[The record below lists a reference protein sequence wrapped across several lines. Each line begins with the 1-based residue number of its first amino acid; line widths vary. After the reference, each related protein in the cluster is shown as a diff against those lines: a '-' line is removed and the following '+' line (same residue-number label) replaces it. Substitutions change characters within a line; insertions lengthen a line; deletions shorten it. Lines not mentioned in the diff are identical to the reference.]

1 MAQVIR
7 SLTECGGCGRFYPTV
22 FPECPF
28 CYCEPFLASEQ
39 EPCPKCGYDE
49 TVVECPVCRTPR
61 GSNNYCIQC
70 GHIYY
75 KAGGY

>member
-1 MAQVIR
+1 MTETHEQRDAR
-7 SLTECGGCGRFYPTV
+7 LRHTPGSLLAYAMDEEEAGC
-22 FPECPF
+22 
-28 CYCEPFLASEQ
+28 A
-39 EPCPKCGYDE
+39 CPKCGYDAR
-49 TVVECPVCRTPR
+49 VKYCPECGTAR